1 MIKPGMLLQWK
12 STDKFRW
19 GWHYKEKPSP
29 TVEND
34 NIFFR
39 IMKKVR
45 IQDEEILNENIFLL
59 KLLQLEQEK
68 LAEIT
73 QVTDDEHKFHAFKKI
88 SFKYLLKEKEIEN
101 KIFYFQ
107 YALMAID
114 KLVHTYKVGNVILKE
129 KIYWQC
135 MLTKRNGDTLNIWV
149 EEDDVEPYV
158 ENSYDIKNILLAKH
172 LARRAAKKK

>member
-19 GWHYKEKPSP
+19 GLHYKEKPSP

-45 IQDEEILNENIFLL
+45 IQDEEILNEN
-59 KLLQLEQEK
+59 
-68 LAEIT
+68 
-73 QVTDDEHKFHAFKKI
+73 KI
-88 SFKYLLKEKEIEN
+88 Y
-101 KIFYFQ
+101 YFQ

-172 LARRAAKKK
+172 LARRATKKK